1 MFIKEGT
8 RHFFNSV
15 GSFVKAY
22 EEGVNLTSNELERR
36 HDFNHR
42 ILTPTLDRLRIAGIV
57 GSRVGGTHQGYF
69 LAKPPKEI
77 SIADVIKA
85 TMVVPKVLCTKRH
98 LTDDG
103 DDCILCGTFNKHVNE
118 MFREYK
124 TISLYDYAQVI
135 RKEEEKEKI
144 LAEEQV
150 KKQTSKQKQNNKGIE
165 DLKKVLYP
173 DEN

>member
-22 EEGVNLTSNELERR
+22 EEGVNLTSNELGRR

-57 GSRVGGTHQGYF
+57 GSRVGGTYQGYF

-85 TMVVPKVLCTKRH
+85 TMVIPKVLCTKRH

-103 DDCILCGTFNKHVNE
+103 DDCILCGTFNKHINE
-118 MFREYK
+118 MFKEYK
-124 TISLYDYAQVI
+124 AISLYDYAQVL
-135 RKEEEKEKI
+135 KAEEKREQT
-144 LAEEQV
+144 LA
-150 KKQTSKQKQNNKGIE
+150 KKQAPTQKQNNKGIE
-165 DLKKVLYP
+165 DFKKILYP
-173 DEN
+173 NEN

>member
-8 RHFFNSV
+8 RHFLNSV

-22 EEGVNLTSNELERR
+22 EEGVNLTSNEVGRR

-42 ILTPTLDRLRIAGIV
+42 ILTPTLDRLRIVGIV
-57 GSRVGGTHQGYF
+57 GSRVGGTYQGYF

-85 TMVVPKVLCTKRH
+85 TMAIPKVLCTKRH

-103 DDCILCGTFNKHVNE
+103 DDCILCGTFNKHINE
-118 MFREYK
+118 MFEEYEA
-124 TISLYDYAQVI
+124 ISLYDYAQVI
-135 RKEEEKEKI
+135 KEEEEREQM
-144 LAEEQV
+144 LAKNQA
-150 KKQTSKQKQNNKGIE
+150 KKQAPKQKQNNNGIE
-165 DLKKVLYP
+165 DFKKVLYP
-173 DEN
+173 NEN